1 MQGMWVWSLLQ
12 ELRYPTCL
20 MAKTQKQYC
29 NKFNKDFKNGPDRP
43 PLKKLKSYKDA
54 HLLISRMKTWFI
66 LIKCW
71 SLSHV
76 WLFATLWTVAH
87 QAALSMGF
95 SRQEYWSGLPF
106 PSPGDLFWPRDQT
119 QVSCIAGRFFTLWA
133 TREAFIFI
141 SKEQL
146 KKQIIPHLG
155 NELQESKPGE
165 KEKG

>member
-87 QAALSMGF
+87 QAALFMEF
-95 SRQEYWSGLPF
+95 SR
-106 PSPGDLFWPRDQT
+106 
-119 QVSCIAGRFFTLWA
+119 
-133 TREAFIFI
+133 
-141 SKEQL
+141 L
-146 KKQIIPHLG
+146 KTGVGCHSLLEGIIPTQGLNPGLLHCRQILYHLSHQG
-155 NELQESKPGE
+155 SPVLSLSRDNWVPRLCI
-165 KEKG
+165 